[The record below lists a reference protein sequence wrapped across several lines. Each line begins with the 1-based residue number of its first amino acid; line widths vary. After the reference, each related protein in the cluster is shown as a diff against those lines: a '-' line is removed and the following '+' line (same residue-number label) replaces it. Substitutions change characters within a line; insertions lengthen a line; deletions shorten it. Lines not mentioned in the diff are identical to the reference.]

1 MLQLIFEKTLK
12 EKKCAYIRL
21 IEKYEI
27 YMLFFDRGDIAR
39 RHFIKDV
46 CASGGINFPLSRD
59 RSIRTELKEKTD
71 PYTSEYRIS
80 TVCNP
85 HASSFI
91 LQNVAAGGPQRQAN
105 GEAAH
110 NHNGYPAPASS
121 SAHNVLNP
129 MNNLNGIN
137 AQASYDAK

>member
-1 MLQLIFEKTLK
+1 MRAFG
-12 EKKCAYIRL
+12 R
-21 IEKYEI
+21 
-27 YMLFFDRGDIAR
+27 
-39 RHFIKDV
+39 
-46 CASGGINFPLSRD
+46 INFPLSRD
-59 RSIRTELKEKTD
+59 RSIRTELNEKTD
-71 PYTSEYRIS
+71 PYTSECIS
-80 TVCNP
+80 AVYNP

-91 LQNVAAGGPQRQAN
+91 LQNVTAGGPQRQAN

>member
-1 MLQLIFEKTLK
+1 ML
-12 EKKCAYIRL
+12 C
-21 IEKYEI
+21 
-27 YMLFFDRGDIAR
+27 FDRGDIAR
-39 RHFIKDV
+39 WHFIKDV
-46 CASGGINFPLSRD
+46 RASGRINFPLSRD

-71 PYTSEYRIS
+71 SYTSEYRIS

>member
-1 MLQLIFEKTLK
+1 M
-12 EKKCAYIRL
+12 
-21 IEKYEI
+21 IEKYEV
-27 YMLFFDRGDIAR
+27 YAASRSR
-39 RHFIKDV
+39 RYCSTALYKGRV
-46 CASGGINFPLSRD
+46 CISGRINFPLSRD

-85 HASSFI
+85 HVSSFI
-91 LQNVAAGGPQRQAN
+91 LQNAGGPQRQAN
-105 GEAAH
+105 GEPAH

>member
-1 MLQLIFEKTLK
+1 M
-12 EKKCAYIRL
+12 

-27 YMLFFDRGDIAR
+27 HAVFRSRRYCSTALYKGRACIRWHKFSAKSRSFDQ
-39 RHFIKDV
+39 
-46 CASGGINFPLSRD
+46 D
-59 RSIRTELKEKTD
+59 RIERENRSVHI
-71 PYTSEYRIS
+71 SEYRIS